1 MHKRQ
6 LIRRSI
12 GRPAVLSCLTLF
24 CALLLASTAAHSD
37 DDSTAPRARQPHLV
51 RDIAPKTSD
60 GLINVVVEIPAGTNA
75 KWEVQKDSGLLE
87 WEQRD
92 GRPRIVRYLPY
103 PGNYGMVPQTL
114 LPKELG
120 GDGDPLDVIV
130 LGPALTR
137 GSVVAARLIGVLK
150 LLDRGEQ
157 DDKLIAVL
165 PGGPFGN
172 VTDLAELDANYHG
185 ISDILR
191 LWFSNYK
198 GPGKMSAKGF
208 GDRAKATEILEAAV
222 AAYPRHED

>member
-1 MHKRQ
+1 M
-6 LIRRSI
+6 
-12 GRPAVLSCLTLF
+12 
-24 CALLLASTAAHSD
+24 LLVSNIAHSD
-37 DDSTAPRARQPHLV
+37 SGPAESESDKLHLV
-51 RDIAPKTSD
+51 RDIAPETPE
-60 GLINVVVEIPAGTNA
+60 GRINVVIEIPAGTNA
-75 KWEVQKDSGLLE
+75 KWEVQKDSGLLG
-87 WEQRD
+87 WEQRN
-92 GRPRIVRYLPY
+92 GRPRIVQYLPY

-137 GSVVAARLIGVLK
+137 GSVVEARLIGVLE

-165 PGGPFGN
+165 PEGPLGN
-172 VTDLAELDANYHG
+172 VSDLAELDANFAG
-185 ISDILR
+185 ISEILR

-208 GDRAKATEILEAAV
+208 GDRAKALKILEAAI
-222 AAYPRHED
+222 AAYPHHED